1 MLLSHSVFHYM
12 LERMSDVSVC
22 WCYSWPSFLT
32 EPLENDIQ
40 EVAVHSLPQNSRA
53 DIEEQN
59 FMTGFSHSIPVF
71 HYFTT
76 PECIYLH
83 FAL

>member
-1 MLLSHSVFHYM
+1 MRNWNPMLLSHSVFHYM

-40 EVAVHSLPQNSRA
+40 EVAVHSLQQNVRV
-53 DIEEQN
+53 DIEE
-59 FMTGFSHSIPVF
+59 
-71 HYFTT
+71 
-76 PECIYLH
+76 
-83 FAL
+83 

>member
-1 MLLSHSVFHYM
+1 MRNWNPMLLSHSVFHYM

-40 EVAVHSLPQNSRA
+40 EVAVHSLPQNTRV
-53 DIEEQN
+53 DIEE
-59 FMTGFSHSIPVF
+59 
-71 HYFTT
+71 
-76 PECIYLH
+76 
-83 FAL
+83 